1 MSIAF
6 TMQTAAHTPH
16 PLQTSNMNAIFFPL
30 GSIAGSGQYFQQIMH
45 PVHFASLSTGF
56 CVRQLAA
63 VEFFLDDI
71 QAIGPVIFRPC
82 NVVIPPSLY

>member
-6 TMQTAAHTPH
+6 TMHTAAQTPQ
-16 PLQTSNMNAIFFPL
+16 PLHTSNMMAIFFPL
-30 GSIAGSGQYFQQIMH
+30 GSIAGSGQYFQHTMH

-63 VEFFLDDI
+63 VEFFLDET
-71 QAIGPVIFRPC
+71 QAIGPVICRP
-82 NVVIPPSLY
+82 